1 MSSSLNLYS
10 ALANLRP
17 NRCLI
22 DEEQNIY
29 QKKVDNHMNKSHVVF
44 QIIIESKLR
53 ISEGKYSVHAS
64 KVAEVWDTAVLSDV
78 SPRLTTD
85 TAVKNE
91 NIYYV
96 HTVCQVLMISLC

>member
-29 QKKVDNHMNKSHVVF
+29 QKKVENLMNKSHVVF

-64 KVAEVWDTAVLSDV
+64 KVAEV
-78 SPRLTTD
+78 
-85 TAVKNE
+85 
-91 NIYYV
+91 
-96 HTVCQVLMISLC
+96 

>member
-10 ALANLRP
+10 APAKLRP

-29 QKKVDNHMNKSHVVF
+29 QKKVENLMNKSHVVF

-64 KVAEVWDTAVLSDV
+64 KVAEVWDTAVLSDN

-96 HTVCQVLMISLC
+96 HTVC